1 MVWPE
6 LLTGDPQAR
15 MVGTFKSDRPS
26 EEASKREANTNLVGL
41 RVPYDLPLR
50 RYSTSELPW
59 VAKANY
65 SEPDWKGEIW
75 TNGEP

>member
-15 MVGTFKSDRPS
+15 MVGTFKSDWPCR
-26 EEASKREANTNLVGL
+26 EASKQEVTASLVGL

-50 RYSTSELPW
+50 RYSASELPW

-65 SEPDWKGEIW
+65 PEPDWKGRIW
-75 TNGEP
+75 TEGES